1 MKDLLVGSTG
11 FVGGNLIDEHKF
23 EGVCNST
30 DIDLYYHSNPE
41 LCIYAGIPSAMFL
54 ANSNPDVDFEIM
66 KAARENIKQ
75 INPEKIVLIS
85 TIAVYDTPKEV
96 NEESKNNMD
105 GLSAYGRN
113 RLQLEN
119 WIREDWADGL
129 IVRLPALYGKGLKK
143 NFLFDLHSIVPSVLK
158 KEKYVVLSKESEL
171 VEKGYLLSDN
181 YFYKLDAEAD
191 MVGLRYFFEQN
202 SFNALSF
209 TDSRSRFQFYNL
221 NRLWGD
227 LRIALKYGIRTLNI
241 VTPPVEAS
249 EVYRYVMGQCDW
261 VNEMDGRPL
270 DYDVKSIYAEKF
282 GGHDGYLITKEQ
294 ELDDVKSFMGDW
306 T

>member
-96 NEESKNNMD
+96 NEESKNKMD

-158 KEKYVVLSKESEL
+158 KEKYDVLSKESEL

-209 TDSRSRFQFYNL
+209 TDSRSRFQFYN
-221 NRLWGD
+221 
-227 LRIALKYGIRTLNI
+227 
-241 VTPPVEAS
+241 
-249 EVYRYVMGQCDW
+249 
-261 VNEMDGRPL
+261 
-270 DYDVKSIYAEKF
+270 
-282 GGHDGYLITKEQ
+282 
-294 ELDDVKSFMGDW
+294 
-306 T
+306 